1 MDAIDLNFYSL
12 VLYQSLLTLV
22 NAVGDQKVCILFEC
36 TFKRICKLFG
46 TPTAAENATNI
57 QSLRD

>member
-12 VLYQSLLTLV
+12 ILYQSLLTLV

-36 TFKRICKLFG
+36 TYKRICKLFG
-46 TPTAAENATNI
+46 NTNSGGKTFWSPTA
-57 QSLRD
+57 